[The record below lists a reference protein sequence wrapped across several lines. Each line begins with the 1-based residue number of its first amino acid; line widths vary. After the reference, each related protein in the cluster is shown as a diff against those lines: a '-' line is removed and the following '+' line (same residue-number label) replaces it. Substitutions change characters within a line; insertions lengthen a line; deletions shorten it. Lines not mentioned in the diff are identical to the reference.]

1 MVITGGG
8 FICKEMIYYLNITH
22 IWRMTLDKVLF
33 KVLQFLFTLHTS
45 LMINFGNI
53 FANIP
58 QGCPDATIPVPNK
71 EQSHIAELFD

>member
-1 MVITGGG
+1 
-8 FICKEMIYYLNITH
+8 
-22 IWRMTLDKVLF
+22 MTLDKVLF

-58 QGCPDATIPVPNK
+58 QGCPDATIPVPKK